1 MAFKLKSPT
10 AKVQEQKHGHVDT
23 NLLVIRS
30 IMSML
35 EFAMPLIRHLSVVT
49 RLKILGTAAFLY
61 FIAVIAAVS
70 INNLESSYSSRYAT
84 EASKLQLSLVKLT
97 RNLQMGMSGNS
108 KSFDDLSQ
116 NGIEIQNIITTL
128 DKGDNNLPATSGE
141 ARAPLNALMSITDKM
156 LSNVGKMKQ
165 RNDNLLTQTSTM
177 EVIDKTNNE
186 FRDISQKM
194 LDTYRNDKKIA
205 ATKLAQAVEQIAKS
219 SSKTAGGGIAQDQL
233 TQMGAN
239 INSAAEAL
247 SALPAD
253 DPMVAEATKLIA
265 AYRSSV
271 NTLNGHTH
279 SMEEAGATA
288 KLILTD
294 ADTALVKAE
303 TIEAIY
309 RNPLIVRI
317 TSIAAPVLAMLLLWD
332 LLLLVKEFMDDSIRR
347 SKDAERLNR
356 ENQNAILRLMNELSD
371 LADGDLTA
379 HATVSED
386 ITGAIADS
394 INYTTDE
401 LRKLVERVNT
411 ASQQVT
417 RASSDAGKVT
427 KGLLDATQKQASEI
441 REAGIAV
448 ELMAKSIQEVDSS
461 AAQSSIVAR
470 RTLEVTEQGA
480 MAVRNS
486 VAGMDGIREQI
497 QETSKRIKRLGESSQ
512 EIGEIVDLISDITEQ
527 TNVLALNA
535 AIQAASAGEA
545 GRGFAVVAE
554 EVQRLAERSG
564 EATKQIGLLVKTIQ
578 GDTQDAVVAMEKS
591 TQGVVEGAKLSDEAG
606 KSLQEIER
614 STRELTDLVNSISV
628 STQVQNDM
636 AREVSTAMADIL
648 KITEQTSKGTQ
659 LTSASVA
666 QLESLATELDG
677 SVSGFKL

>member
-1 MAFKLKSPT
+1 MALQLKSPISKKT
-10 AKVQEQKHGHVDT
+10 LGKSGGVNTDWP
-23 NLLVIRS
+23 VIRV
-30 IMSML
+30 IMPVL
-35 EFAMPLIRHLSVVT
+35 EFAMPLIRHLPVVQ
-49 RLKILGTAAFLY
+49 RLKILGA
-61 FIAVIAAVS
+61 AAVMYFLAVAVVVS
-70 INNLESSYSSRYAT
+70 MNNLEVARGSRYAA
-84 EASKLQLSLVKLT
+84 ESG
-97 RNLQMGMSGNS
+97 NLQVSLHKMTRDIKLGLSGSS
-108 KSFDDLSQ
+108 KGFDDLQQSKE
-116 NGIEIQNIITTL
+116 EIRSIIDAL
-128 DKGDNNLPATSGE
+128 NKGDANLPATTGA
-141 ARAPLNALMSITDKM
+141 AREPLNALMNVTDDL
-156 LSNVGKMKQ
+156 LSNVDKMQKGRDDLLAMANAIIAVGKL
-165 RNDNLLTQTSTM
+165 N
-177 EVIDKTNNE
+177 VE
-186 FRDISQKM
+186 FRGPLQKM
-194 LDTYRNDKKIA
+194 IDSYSGEKKMVA
-205 ATKLAQAVEQIAKS
+205 VKLTLAVEQIAKDS
-219 SSKTAGGGIAQDQL
+219 DKMLNGKITLEQLAQLGIS
-233 TQMGAN
+233 TY
-239 INSAAEAL
+239 SAEEAL
-247 SALPAD
+247 AMLPPEDPLVREAANLFVPYQTSVETLVGRANNLVETNALAI
-253 DPMVAEATKLIA
+253 LIQRDIETALDKVEVLVA
-265 AYRSSV
+265 AYR
-271 NTLNGHTH
+271 
-279 SMEEAGATA
+279 
-288 KLILTD
+288 
-294 ADTALVKAE
+294 
-303 TIEAIY
+303 
-309 RNPLIVRI
+309 NPFMVRI
-317 TSIAAPVLAMLLLWD
+317 TSIAAPILALLLLWD
-332 LLLLVKEFMDDSIRR
+332 LLLLVKEFIDDSVRR
-347 SKDAERLNR
+347 SREAERINR

-379 HATVSED
+379 RATVSED

-401 LRKLVERVNT
+401 LRKLVDRVNT

-417 RASSDAGKVT
+417 KATSDAGTVT
-427 KGLLDATQKQASEI
+427 KGLLAATQKQAAEI
-441 REAGIAV
+441 RDAGGAV
-448 ELMAKSIQEVDSS
+448 DLMARSIQEVDSS
-461 AAQSSIVAR
+461 AAQSSKVAR

-480 MAVRNS
+480 QAVRNS

-636 AREVSTAMADIL
+636 AREVSSIMADIL

-666 QLESLATELDG
+666 QLESLASELDG